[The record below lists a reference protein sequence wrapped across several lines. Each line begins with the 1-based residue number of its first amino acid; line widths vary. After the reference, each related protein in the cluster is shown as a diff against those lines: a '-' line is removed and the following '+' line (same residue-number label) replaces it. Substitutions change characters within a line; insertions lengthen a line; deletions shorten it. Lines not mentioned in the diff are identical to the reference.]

1 MWISTKPHFLHL
13 FFCMAIL
20 GCGEE
25 SSFKSPVPVF
35 PASGK
40 ILYQGKPLAGVI
52 LIFHPADVNQKIK
65 SQATTGDDGKF
76 VATTFKTAD
85 GAPEG
90 DYTITLTVSSN
101 ESDSARED
109 AAIERKSG
117 KEGQVRFPSKY
128 QNPATSSLKVKV
140 TKNQPDLGILEIN

>member
-13 FFCMAIL
+13 VFCTVIL
-20 GCGEE
+20 GCAEE
-25 SSFKSPVPVF
+25 SSFKATVPVF

-40 ILYQGKPLAGVI
+40 ILHLGKPLAGVI
-52 LIFHPADVNQKIK
+52 LIFHSTDVNQKIK
-65 SQATTGDDGKF
+65 SQATTDNDGKF

-90 DYTITLTVSSN
+90 DYTITLVVPNN
-101 ESDSARED
+101 ESDSTRED
-109 AAIERKSG
+109 AATERQIR
-117 KEGQVRFPSKY
+117 KEGPVLFPSKY
-128 QNPATSSLKVKV
+128 QNPATSPLKVKV

>member
-1 MWISTKPHFLHL
+1 MWISFKPHFLLL
-13 FFCMAIL
+13 FFFTVIL
-20 GCGEE
+20 GCAEE

-35 PASGK
+35 PTFGK
-40 ILYQGKPLAGVI
+40 ILYQGKPLAGII
-52 LIFHPADVNQKIK
+52 LLFHSTDVNQKIK
-65 SQATTGDDGKF
+65 SQATTDEDGKF

-109 AAIERKSG
+109 AATERKSR

>member
-1 MWISTKPHFLHL
+1 M
-13 FFCMAIL
+13 IL

-25 SSFKSPVPVF
+25 SSFKSTVPVF

-40 ILYQGKPLAGVI
+40 IIHLSKPLAGVI
-52 LIFHPADVNQKIK
+52 LIFHSTDVNQKIK
-65 SQATTGDDGKF
+65 SQATTDNDGKF

-90 DYTITLTVSSN
+90 DYTITLTVPSN

-109 AAIERKSG
+109 AATEGQFR
-117 KEGQVRFPSKY
+117 KEGPVRFPSKY
-128 QNPATSSLKVKV
+128 QNPATSPLKVKV

>member
-90 DYTITLTVSSN
+90 DYTITLVVPSN

-109 AAIERKSG
+109 AAIERKSR
-117 KEGQVRFPSKY
+117 KEGQVRFPPKY

>member
-13 FFCMAIL
+13 FFCTMIL

-25 SSFKSPVPVF
+25 SSFKSTVPVF

-40 ILYQGKPLAGVI
+40 IIHLGKPLAGVI
-52 LIFHPADVNQKIK
+52 LIFHSTDVNQKIK
-65 SQATTGDDGKF
+65 SQATTDN
-76 VATTFKTAD
+76 D

-90 DYTITLTVSSN
+90 DYTITLAVPSN

-109 AAIERKSG
+109 AATEGQFR
-117 KEGQVRFPSKY
+117 KEGPVRFPSKY
-128 QNPATSSLKVKV
+128 QNPATSPLKVKV

>member
-1 MWISTKPHFLHL
+1 MWISTKANFLLL
-13 FFCMAIL
+13 FSFMVIS

-25 SSFKSPVPVF
+25 SSFKSTVPVF

-40 ILYQGKPLAGVI
+40 ILYLGKPLAGVI
-52 LIFHPADVNQKIK
+52 LIFHSTDVNQKIK
-65 SQATTGDDGKF
+65 SQATTDNDGKF

-90 DYTITLTVSSN
+90 DYTITLVVPSN
-101 ESDSARED
+101 ESDSSRED
-109 AAIERKSG
+109 AATEGQFR
-117 KEGQVRFPSKY
+117 KEGPVRFPSKY
-128 QNPATSSLKVKV
+128 QNPSTSPLKVKV

>member
-13 FFCMAIL
+13 FFCMMIL

-25 SSFKSPVPVF
+25 SSFKSTVPVF

-40 ILYQGKPLAGVI
+40 IIHLGKPLAGVI
-52 LIFHPADVNQKIK
+52 LIFHSTDVNQKIK
-65 SQATTGDDGKF
+65 SQATTDNDGKF

-90 DYTITLTVSSN
+90 DYTITLVVPSN
-101 ESDSARED
+101 ESDSSRED
-109 AAIERKSG
+109 AATEGQFR
-117 KEGQVRFPSKY
+117 KEGPVRFPSKY
-128 QNPATSSLKVKV
+128 QNPSTSPLKVKV
-140 TKNQPDLGILEIN
+140 TKNEPDLGILEIN

>member
-25 SSFKSPVPVF
+25 SSFKPTVPVF
-35 PASGK
+35 PTSGK
-40 ILYQGKPLAGVI
+40 ILYQGKPLAGII
-52 LIFHPADVNQKIK
+52 LIFHPADENQKIK

-109 AAIERKSG
+109 AAIERKSR
-117 KEGQVRFPSKY
+117 KEGQVRFPPKY

>member
-13 FFCMAIL
+13 FFCMMIF

-25 SSFKSPVPVF
+25 SSFKSTVPVF

-40 ILYQGKPLAGVI
+40 IIHLGKPLAGVI
-52 LIFHPADVNQKIK
+52 LIFHSTDVNQKIK
-65 SQATTGDDGKF
+65 SQATTDNDGKF

-90 DYTITLTVSSN
+90 DYTITLVVPSN
-101 ESDSARED
+101 ESDSSRED
-109 AAIERKSG
+109 AATEGQFR
-117 KEGQVRFPSKY
+117 KEGPVRFPSKY
-128 QNPATSSLKVKV
+128 QNPSTSPLKVKV
-140 TKNQPDLGILEIN
+140 TKNEPDLGILEIN

>member
-1 MWISTKPHFLHL
+1 VWINSKYYFPLL
-13 FFCMAIL
+13 FSCIVVSGCM
-20 GCGEE
+20 EN
-25 SSFKSPVPVF
+25 SSFKPIVPVF

-40 ILYQGKPLAGVI
+40 ILYQGKPLAGII

-65 SQATTGDDGKF
+65 SQATTGEDGKF

-109 AAIERKSG
+109 AAIERKSR
-117 KEGQVRFPSKY
+117 KEGQVRFPPKY

-140 TKNQPDLGILEIN
+140 TKNQPDQGILEIN

>member
-13 FFCMAIL
+13 FFCTVIL

-35 PASGK
+35 PTSGK

-52 LIFHPADVNQKIK
+52 LIFHSTDVNQKIK
-65 SQATTGDDGKF
+65 SQATTDNEGKF

-90 DYTITLTVSSN
+90 DYTITLVVPNN

-109 AAIERKSG
+109 AASERQFQ
-117 KEGQVRFPSKY
+117 KEGLVLFPSKY
-128 QNPATSSLKVKV
+128 QNPATSPLKVKV
-140 TKNQPDLGILEIN
+140 SKNQPDLGILEIN

>member
-1 MWISTKPHFLHL
+1 MWISTKPHFLLL
-13 FFCMAIL
+13 FSFMVIS

-25 SSFKSPVPVF
+25 SSFKSAVPVF

-52 LIFHPADVNQKIK
+52 LIFHSKDVNQKIK
-65 SQATTGDDGKF
+65 SQATTDGDGKF

-90 DYTITLTVSSN
+90 DYTITLVVPSN
-101 ESDSARED
+101 ESDSTRED
-109 AAIERKSG
+109 AATERQFR
-117 KEGQVRFPSKY
+117 KERPVRFPSKY
-128 QNPATSSLKVKV
+128 QNPTTSPLKVKV
-140 TKNQPDLGILEIN
+140 IKNQPDLGILEIN

>member
-13 FFCMAIL
+13 FFCTMIL

-25 SSFKSPVPVF
+25 SSFKSTVPVF

-40 ILYQGKPLAGVI
+40 IIHLGKPLAGVI
-52 LIFHPADVNQKIK
+52 LIFHSTDVNQKIK
-65 SQATTGDDGKF
+65 SQATTDNDGKF

-90 DYTITLTVSSN
+90 DYTITLVVPSN
-101 ESDSARED
+101 ESDSSRED
-109 AAIERKSG
+109 AATEGQFR
-117 KEGQVRFPSKY
+117 KEGPVRFPSKY
-128 QNPATSSLKVKV
+128 QNPTTSPLKVKV
-140 TKNQPDLGILEIN
+140 IKNQSDLGILKIN

>member
-13 FFCMAIL
+13 VFCTVIL
-20 GCGEE
+20 GCAEE

-35 PASGK
+35 PTSGK
-40 ILYQGKPLAGVI
+40 IVYQGKPLAGII
-52 LIFHPADVNQKIK
+52 LIFHSTDVNQKIK
-65 SQATTGDDGKF
+65 SQATTDNDGKF

-90 DYTITLTVSSN
+90 DYTITLVVPSN

-109 AAIERKSG
+109 AAIERKSR

-128 QNPATSSLKVKV
+128 QNPATSPLKIKV

>member
-13 FFCMAIL
+13 FFCTVIL

-25 SSFKSPVPVF
+25 SSFKSTVPVF

-52 LIFHPADVNQKIK
+52 LIFHSTDVNQKIK
-65 SQATTGDDGKF
+65 AQATTDDDGKF

-90 DYTITLTVSSN
+90 DYTITLVVPNN
-101 ESDSARED
+101 ESDSTRED
-109 AAIERKSG
+109 AATERQIR
-117 KEGQVRFPSKY
+117 KEGPVRFPSKY
-128 QNPATSSLKVKV
+128 QNPTTSPLKVKV
-140 TKNQPDLGILEIN
+140 IKNQPDLGILEIN

>member
-13 FFCMAIL
+13 FFFMAIL

-40 ILYQGKPLAGVI
+40 ILYQGKPLAGII
-52 LIFHPADVNQKIK
+52 LIFHPVDVNQKIK

-85 GAPEG
+85 GVPEG

-109 AAIERKSG
+109 AAIERKSR
-117 KEGQVRFPSKY
+117 KEGQVRFPPKY

>member
-13 FFCMAIL
+13 FFCTVIL

-40 ILYQGKPLAGVI
+40 ILYLGKPLAGVI
-52 LIFHPADVNQKIK
+52 LIFHSTDVNQKIK
-65 SQATTGDDGKF
+65 SQATPDDDGKF

-90 DYTITLTVSSN
+90 DYTITLVVPSN
-101 ESDSARED
+101 ESDSTRED
-109 AAIERKSG
+109 AATERQFR
-117 KEGQVRFPSKY
+117 KERPVRFPSKY
-128 QNPATSSLKVKV
+128 QNPATSPLKVKV

>member
-1 MWISTKPHFLHL
+1 MV
-13 FFCMAIL
+13 IL
-20 GCGEE
+20 GCGEKP
-25 SSFKSPVPVF
+25 SFKTTVPVF

-40 ILYQGKPLAGVI
+40 ILYQGKPLAGII
-52 LIFHPADVNQKIK
+52 LIFHPADENQKIK

-101 ESDSARED
+101 ESDSTWED
-109 AAIERKSG
+109 AATEKQFR
-117 KEGQVRFPSKY
+117 KEGIVLFPSKY

>member
-1 MWISTKPHFLHL
+1 MWISTKPYFLHL
-13 FFCMAIL
+13 FFCMVIL

-25 SSFKSPVPVF
+25 SSFKSTVPVF

-40 ILYQGKPLAGVI
+40 ILHLGKPLAGVI
-52 LIFHPADVNQKIK
+52 LIFDSSDVNQKIK
-65 SQATTGDDGKF
+65 SQATTDEDGEF

-85 GAPEG
+85 GTPES

-101 ESDSARED
+101 ESDSTRED
-109 AAIERKSG
+109 AATEKQFR
-117 KEGQVRFPSKY
+117 KEGPVRFPSKY
-128 QNPATSSLKVKV
+128 QNPATSPLKVKV

>member
-1 MWISTKPHFLHL
+1 MWISTKPYFLHL
-13 FFCMAIL
+13 FFCMVIL

-25 SSFKSPVPVF
+25 SSFKSIVPVF
-35 PASGK
+35 PTSGK

-52 LIFHPADVNQKIK
+52 LIFHSTDVKQKIK
-65 SQATTGDDGKF
+65 SQATTDEDGKF

-109 AAIERKSG
+109 AAIERKSR
-117 KEGQVRFPSKY
+117 KEGPVRFPSKY
-128 QNPATSSLKVKV
+128 QNPATSPLKVKV
-140 TKNQPDLGILEIN
+140 TKKQPDLGILEIK

>member
-13 FFCMAIL
+13 FFCTMIL

-25 SSFKSPVPVF
+25 SSFKSTVPVF

-40 ILYQGKPLAGVI
+40 IIHLGKPLAGVI
-52 LIFHPADVNQKIK
+52 LIFHSTDVNQKIK
-65 SQATTGDDGKF
+65 SQATTDNDGKF

-90 DYTITLTVSSN
+90 DYTITIVVPSN
-101 ESDSARED
+101 ESDSSRED
-109 AAIERKSG
+109 AATEGQFR
-117 KEGQVRFPSKY
+117 KEGPVRFPSKY
-128 QNPATSSLKVKV
+128 QNPATSPLKVKV